1 MPIHEEFPLDFWDR
15 DGVTPTHVLADMV
28 NEIRGPI
35 TAIQGFSQFLL
46 ERELPEEMRGD
57 VQAIA
62 DSVLY
67 LKNVMEAA
75 LVYVKKL

>member
-15 DGVTPTHVLADMV
+15 DGVTPTHVLADML
-28 NEIRGPI
+28 NEMRGPI
-35 TAIQGFSQFLL
+35 TLIEGLSQFLL
-46 ERELPEEMRGD
+46 ERELPNEMRGD

-62 DSVLY
+62 DNVVY
-67 LKNVMEAA
+67 LKNVMEAG